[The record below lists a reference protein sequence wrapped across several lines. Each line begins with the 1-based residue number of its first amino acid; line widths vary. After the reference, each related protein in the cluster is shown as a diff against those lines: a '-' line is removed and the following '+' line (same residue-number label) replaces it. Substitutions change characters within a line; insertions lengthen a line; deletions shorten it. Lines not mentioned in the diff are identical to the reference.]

1 MSKSTMIK
9 DLDNG
14 KNDDNHSHGEDD
26 LTIQEVLTEIENDKK
41 PDQNNHEEINLKD
54 FSNQLLQQQLLQQ
67 QLLQQQLL
75 QQNKTDINNI
85 PVINNSIEN
94 KQNESIIMKST
105 LGLLNQL
112 ILKKKDFL
120 GILILHLIFNKVD
133 ITALLKIDKISIFT
147 SYPYLESLFR
157 SILFSL
163 IAVTLSYII

>member
-1 MSKSTMIK
+1 MSKSTLIK

-14 KNDDNHSHGEDD
+14 KNDDNNSHGEDD
-26 LTIQEVLTEIENDKK
+26 ITIQEVLTEIENDKK
-41 PDQNNHEEINLKD
+41 PEHTNHQGININD
-54 FSNQLLQQQLLQQ
+54 FSNQLLHQQLLQQ

-75 QQNKTDINNI
+75 QQNKNDNNNI
-85 PVINNSIEN
+85 PVVDNNNEK

-105 LGLLNQL
+105 LGLFNQL
-112 ILKKKDFL
+112 ILKKKDFF

-133 ITALLKIDKISIFT
+133 ITALLKIDKISIFA

-163 IAVTLSYII
+163 IALTISYII